1 MLELAHIAI
10 VVLSVSSAIASIYLY
25 KYANKKEKVFI
36 YYIVAIGFFEVFAK
50 VLKQVMSDG
59 NNLPGLHLYT
69 LFQFVLLT
77 LFFNACLKE
86 LSKQFKY
93 KWVLGLGTLGIL
105 ANSLFV
111 QSIFTYNSYSKSAVE
126 LYVIIMSLV
135 LFTLFLKDKA
145 NEQIN
150 MKASVSFVSAVF
162 LQSAVSIIFYIY
174 SNDIMEMKAS
184 LRDLIWY
191 LRIVINYIS
200 LFMIMFGMWQIFA
213 RERGVSKQLQQ
224 HKGKI

>member
-1 MLELAHIAI
+1 MLEFAHTIIA
-10 VVLSVSSAIASIYLY
+10 VLSVTTAIVSMYLY

-36 YYIVAIGFFEVFAK
+36 YYIIAIGFFELFAI
-50 VLKQVMSDG
+50 VLLKIMSDG

-86 LSKQFKY
+86 LSSRFKY
-93 KWVLGLGTLGIL
+93 KWVLAIGVIGII

-135 LFTLFLKDKA
+135 LFTLFLKDKT
-145 NEQIN
+145 NEQVN

-162 LQSAVSIIFYIY
+162 LQSAVSIILYIY

-184 LRDLIWY
+184 LRDLLFY

-200 LFMIMFGMWQIFA
+200 LFMILFGMWQIFT
-213 RERGVSKQLQQ
+213 RK
-224 HKGKI
+224 KIFLNNLNTKV